1 MILFVLAAALAA
13 APPASTTPA
22 CPDGAT
28 ADAYACR
35 AVAANSAGNP
45 AASAE
50 AFEQAALVAKEGTE
64 RAHML
69 AAAGNMWIAANQPGR
84 AAVALDKAL
93 IGTGL
98 QAEQR
103 GEALL
108 DRARAAEVQNDLKTA
123 RSRVAEAAQTISE
136 DPFLWYFSAA
146 LAIREG
152 NAPRAKEDINRA
164 LSLAP
169 NDQDVLFEA
178 GHVYQFAGETEKAR
192 DYWTRSWN
200 ANVNS
205 KVGKAAQE
213 ALSML
218 PRQPADG
225 ASGPPVKPAP
235 VKPK

>member
-1 MILFVLAAALAA
+1 MILEILTALAVTQQPPGGCPDIDTKEATVCRAVQQSGAGNSATAAEHFEKAAAL
-13 APPASTTPA
+13 STDP
-22 CPDGAT
+22 
-28 ADAYACR
+28 
-35 AVAANSAGNP
+35 S
-45 AASAE
+45 E
-50 AFEQAALVAKEGTE
+50 K
-64 RAHML
+64 AHML

-93 IGTGL
+93 VGSGL

-108 DRARAAEVQNDLKTA
+108 DRARAAELQNDLKTA
-123 RSRVAEAAQTISE
+123 RTRVAEASQTISE

-152 NAPRAKEDINRA
+152 DAATAKADINRA
-164 LSLAP
+164 LALAP
-169 NDQDVLFEA
+169 GDQDVLFEA

-192 DYWTRSWN
+192 DYWTRAWSAN
-200 ANVNS
+200 ANT

-218 PRQPADG
+218 PLQAADG
-225 ASGPPVKPAP
+225 ASRPPVKPAP

>member
-13 APPASTTPA
+13 VPPASTAPA

-50 AFEQAALVAKEGTE
+50 SFEQAALVAKEGTE

-213 ALSML
+213 ALNML

>member
-1 MILFVLAAALAA
+1 MILEILTALAVAQQPAGGCPDIDTKEATVCRAVQQSGAGNSATAAEHFEKAAAL
-13 APPASTTPA
+13 STDT
-22 CPDGAT
+22 
-28 ADAYACR
+28 
-35 AVAANSAGNP
+35 
-45 AASAE
+45 
-50 AFEQAALVAKEGTE
+50 TE
-64 RAHML
+64 KAHML

-93 IGTGL
+93 VGTGL

-123 RSRVAEAAQTISE
+123 RSRVAEASQTISE

-152 NAPRAKEDINRA
+152 NATTAKADINRA

-192 DYWTRSWN
+192 DYWTRSWI

-213 ALSML
+213 ALGML
-218 PRQPADG
+218 PRQAADG

-235 VKPK
+235 VTPR

>member
-1 MILFVLAAALAA
+1 MILFVLAATLAA
-13 APPASTTPA
+13 APPASTAPA
-22 CPDGAT
+22 CPDGTT

-50 AFEQAALVAKEGTE
+50 AFEQAAVVAKEGTE

-93 IGTGL
+93 AGTGL

-123 RSRVAEAAQTISE
+123 RSRVAEAAQTISG

-192 DYWTRSWN
+192 DYWTRSWT

-235 VKPK
+235 IKPK

>member
-1 MILFVLAAALAA
+1 MILFVLAAALAV
-13 APPASTTPA
+13 APPASTAPA

-35 AVAANSAGNP
+35 AVAANSAGDP
-45 AASAE
+45 TASAE
-50 AFEQAALVAKEGTE
+50 AFEQAALVATGATE
-64 RAHML
+64 KSHML

-93 IGTGL
+93 VGTGL

-152 NAPRAKEDINRA
+152 NAPRAKEDIKRA
-164 LSLAP
+164 LALAP
-169 NDQDVLFEA
+169 GDQDVLFEA
-178 GHVYQFAGETEKAR
+178 GHVYQFAGEIEKAR
-192 DYWTRSWN
+192 DYWSRAWSAN
-200 ANVNS
+200 ANS